1 MGVDVYDKM
10 VFAYIGISIIIF
22 IVILVI
28 VHYLLLKSG
37 TNKMNSLIITI
48 VVGILIPCYG
58 YILIRKNQDNYKL
71 DFSRHTS
78 FKQ

>member
-1 MGVDVYDKM
+1 MGVDVYDRM

-22 IVILVI
+22 VVI
-28 VHYLLLKSG
+28 VYYLLLKSG
-37 TNKMNSLIITI
+37 ASRINSLLITI
-48 VVGILIPCYG
+48 VVGLLIPYSG

-78 FKQ
+78 FK